1 MPRNQSEVTS
11 VRRLAFVRLVFFVFF
26 ILITLQLFNLQIINH
41 ELYADLA
48 SGQHNIL
55 SQLIP
60 ERGEIYVQDPLSEG
74 KIYPVAVN
82 KQLNFVYASPK
93 DVVDPKAVAAK
104 LAPILNMDVLD
115 LEETLNKSND
125 PWEPLKHYVTDEI
138 VEAVTNLKLPG
149 IFIIPET
156 MRFYTEGPL
165 FGQLVG
171 YVGFNND
178 KKEGQYGVEG
188 YWEKELA
195 GKEGELR
202 SEKDPAGSL
211 ITLGQREIISAVP
224 GANLVLTIDK
234 NIQIKACSALESAVK
249 KHGAAKG
256 SLIIMDPATGAIKAL
271 CNSPSFD
278 PNNYPKTKN
287 TSLFTNDIVSESY
300 EPGSVFK
307 PVTMGGALAEGV
319 VTPTTT
325 YIDTGEVKIGP
336 EVIKNSDNKAHG
348 LQTMTG
354 VLENS
359 LNTGAIFTMRQ
370 LGVKNFLSYV
380 EKFGFGKVTGIDLPH
395 EKPGNIDRLSEKQEI
410 YSATASFGQG
420 ITVTPLQMLNAFGAI
435 ANKGQLMRPYV
446 VDEIRF
452 TDGRTEKTSPTII
465 RQVFTSQVARTLSAM
480 LVAVVERGHGKRAGV
495 AGYYVAGKTGTAQ
508 VPLQDKAGY
517 DPNKTIGTFVGFA
530 PVDQPKFVMLAKI
543 DEPKDVTFAES
554 SAAPLFGE
562 VAKFLLEYYQ
572 VPPERAIK

>member
-1 MPRNQSEVTS
+1 MS

-26 ILITLQLFNLQIINH
+26 ILITLQLFNLQVVNH

-60 ERGEIYVQDPLSEG
+60 ERGEIYVQDPLSES
-74 KIYPVAVN
+74 KVYPVAVN

-93 DVVDPKAVAAK
+93 DVVDPQVVSAK

-115 LEETLNKSND
+115 LEEILNKPND

-138 VEAVTNLKLPG
+138 AELITNLKLPG
-149 IFIIPET
+149 IFTIPET

-165 FGQLVG
+165 FSQLVG

-195 GKEGELR
+195 GKKGELR

-211 ITLGQREIISAVP
+211 ITLGQREIIPAVP
-224 GANLVLTIDK
+224 GVNLILTIDK
-234 NIQIKACSALESAVK
+234 NIQIKACLALESAVK

-256 SLIIMDPATGAIKAL
+256 SLIIMDPTTGAIKAL

-278 PNNYPKTKN
+278 PNSYAEVR
-287 TSLFTNDIVSESY
+287 DISRFINNAVSSPY

-307 PVTMGGALAEGV
+307 PITMAGALAEGV
-319 VTPTTT
+319 VTPTST
-325 YIDTGEVKIGP
+325 YIDTGEIKIGP
-336 EVIKNSDNKAHG
+336 EIIKNSDNKAHG

-359 LNTGAIFTMRQ
+359 LNTGAIFVMRQ
-370 LGVKNFLSYV
+370 LGVKSFLSYM
-380 EKFGFGKVTGIDLPH
+380 EKFGFGKITGIDLPH
-395 EKPGNIDRLSEKQEI
+395 EKSGNINRLSEKQEI
-410 YSATASFGQG
+410 YSVTASFGQG

-452 TDGRTEKTSPTII
+452 ADGRAEKTRPTII

-480 LVAVVERGHGKRAGV
+480 LVSVVERGHGKRAGV

-508 VPLQDKAGY
+508 VPMQNKAGY
-517 DPNKTIGTFVGFA
+517 DPHKTIGTFVGFA

-543 DEPKDVTFAES
+543 DEPKGVTFAEN

-562 VAKFLLEYYQ
+562 IAKFLLEYYQ
-572 VPPERAIK
+572 VPPERATK

>member
-1 MPRNQSEVTS
+1 
-11 VRRLAFVRLVFFVFF
+11 VRRLAFIRLVFFVFF
-26 ILITLQLFNLQIINH
+26 SLIVLQLFNLQVINRK
-41 ELYADLA
+41 LYADLA

-55 SQLIP
+55 AQLVP
-60 ERGEIYVQDPLSEG
+60 ERGGIYVQDPLSDN

-82 KQLNFVYASPK
+82 KQLNFVYTSPK
-93 DVVDPKAVAAK
+93 DVVDPQATAVK
-104 LAPILNMDVLD
+104 LAPILNMEVLD
-115 LEETLNKSND
+115 LQEILNKPND
-125 PWEPLKHYVTDEI
+125 PWEPVQHYVTDE
-138 VEAVTNLKLPG
+138 VAEAVTNLNLPG
-149 IFIIPET
+149 IFTIPET

-165 FGQLVG
+165 FSQLIG
-171 YVGFNND
+171 YVGFKDD
-178 KKEGQYGVEG
+178 KKQGQYGVEG

-224 GANLVLTIDK
+224 GADLVLTIDK
-234 NIQIKACSALESAVK
+234 NIQVKACSALESAVK
-249 KHGAAKG
+249 KHGAVKG

-278 PNNYPKTKN
+278 PNNYAEVKDI
-287 TSLFTNDIVSESY
+287 SRFINDIVSESY

-307 PVTMGGALAEGV
+307 PITMGGALAEGV

-325 YIDTGEVKIGP
+325 YIDTGEIKIGP
-336 EVIKNSDNKAHG
+336 ETIKNSDNKAHG

-359 LNTGAIFTMRQ
+359 LNTGAIFAMRQ
-370 LGVKNFLSYV
+370 LGVKNFLNYV
-380 EKFGFGKVTGIDLPH
+380 EDFGFGKITGIDLPH
-395 EKPGNIDRLSEKQEI
+395 EKFGNISRLLEKQEI

-420 ITVTPLQMLNAFGAI
+420 ITATPLQMLNAFGAI

-446 VDEIRF
+446 VDEVRF
-452 TDGRTEKTSPTII
+452 TDGRVEKTSPTII
-465 RQVFTSQVARTLSAM
+465 RQVLTSQVARTLSAM
-480 LVAVVERGHGKRAGV
+480 LVAVVENGHGKRAGV
-495 AGYYVAGKTGTAQ
+495 TGYYVAGKTGTAQ

-517 DPNKTIGTFVGFA
+517 DPNKTIGTFIGFA

-543 DEPKDVTFAES
+543 NEPKDVTFAES

-572 VPPERAIK
+572 VPPERAVK